1 MVIALYLSS
10 FISAEDIGGLPFDH
24 VIIVFSV
31 SDGKNAPGTA
41 RATYDGWDLRPYT
54 VKSICLCLEFA

>member
-10 FISAEDIGGLPFDH
+10 FISAEDIGGLPFDY

-31 SDGKNAPGTA
+31 SDGKNSPGTA

-54 VKSICLCLEFA
+54 VPSICLCLEFA